1 MDKIQKIKGFAD
13 LFPPE
18 STVFSF
24 IEATA
29 RDVFSRYGYRD
40 LRVPVLERTELFA
53 RSIGEETD
61 VVQKEMYTFPDRK
74 GRSLTLRPEATAGV
88 MRALIEEKRTGDG
101 LAKYFAYGPMFRYER
116 PQKGRMRQFHQ
127 IDVEAV
133 GSPDALLD
141 AEILLMLD
149 QYLRALGLSRLTVE
163 LNSLGCRACRP
174 LFLEALR
181 DFLKGMHKEH
191 LCEDCM
197 RRKLTNPLRVLDCK
211 VPSCKEYTADAP
223 KITDHLCPD
232 CAEHFDTVKRV
243 LDAAQLD
250 YTLNPRLVRGLDYYV
265 RTTFEIV
272 SGDIGSQSSVAGG
285 GRYDGLVA
293 SLGGPDV
300 PGVGFAC
307 GMERLALLID
317 KVAEPTPDFF
327 LAVLDP
333 AGLEK
338 GLQLAQTLRLQGFRG
353 ETPYAARSAKSQM
366 RAADKSGARY
376 SLVLGPDELAAGTVV
391 AKNMRAGGQETV
403 SQDALPA
410 FLRARLEQEAGE
422 GEE

>member
-1 MDKIQKIKGFAD
+1 MEKIQKIKGFAD
-13 LFPPE
+13 LFPPD
-18 STVFSF
+18 STVFAR
-24 IEATA
+24 IEDTA
-29 RDVFSRYGYRD
+29 RAVFSRYGYKE

-88 MRALIEEKRTGDG
+88 MRALVEDGRAGEG
-101 LAKYFAYGPMFRYER
+101 LAKLFAYGPMFRYER

-133 GSPDALLD
+133 GSPEPLLD

-149 QYLRALGLSRLTVE
+149 HYLRALGLTELTIE
-163 LNSLGCRACRP
+163 LNSLGCRQCRP
-174 LFLEALR
+174 LFLDALR
-181 DFLKGMHKEH
+181 EFLKGMHKEQ

-211 VPSCKEYTADAP
+211 VPQCKEFTADAP

-232 CAEHFDTVKRV
+232 CAAHFDAVKGL
-243 LDAAQLD
+243 LDAAGLR

-272 SGDIGSQSSVAGG
+272 SGAIGSQSSVAGG
-285 GRYDGLVA
+285 GRYDGLV
-293 SLGGPDV
+293 SSIGGPDV

-307 GMERLALLID
+307 GMERLALLMD
-317 KVAEPTPDFF
+317 KTVEPAPDFF
-327 LAVLDP
+327 LAVLDA
-333 AGLEK
+333 AGLPQ
-338 GLQLAQTLRLQGFRG
+338 GMLLAQDLRRSGFSG
-353 ETPYAARSAKSQM
+353 EAPYAARSVKSQM
-366 RAADKSGARY
+366 RAADKSGARFC
-376 SLVLGPDELAAGTVV
+376 LVLGTDELAAGTVV
-391 AKNMRAGGQETV
+391 VKNMTAGGQETV
-403 SQDALPA
+403 SQDMLVAH
-410 FLRARLEQEAGE
+410 LRARLEEAK
-422 GEE
+422 EE

>member
-18 STVFSF
+18 SGVFAR
-24 IEATA
+24 IEDTA
-29 RDVFSRYGYRD
+29 REIFARYGYKE
-40 LRVPVLERTELFA
+40 LRIPVLERTELFA

-74 GRSLTLRPEATAGV
+74 GRSLTMRPEATAGV
-88 MRALIEEKRTGDG
+88 MRALIEDKRAGEG
-101 LAKYFAYGPMFRYER
+101 LAKIFAYGPMFRYER

-133 GSPDALLD
+133 GSPDPLLD
-141 AEILLMLD
+141 AEILLMLN
-149 QYLRALGLSRLTVE
+149 QYLTALGLSQLRIE
-163 LNSLGCRACRP
+163 LNSLGCKACRP
-174 LFLEALR
+174 IFLDVLR
-181 DFLKGMHKEH
+181 EFLKGMHKEQ

-211 VPSCKEYTADAP
+211 VPQCKEFTADAP
-223 KITDHLCPD
+223 SITDHLCPE
-232 CAEHFDTVKRV
+232 CAEHFAAVRRV
-243 LDAAQLD
+243 LDAAGLP
-250 YTLNPRLVRGLDYYV
+250 YVLTPRLVRGLDYYV

-272 SGDIGSQSSVAGG
+272 SGDIGAQSSVAGG

-317 KVAEPTPDFF
+317 KGNEASLDFF
-327 LAVLDP
+327 LAVFDP
-333 AGLEK
+333 SGLEK
-338 GLQLAQTLRLQGFRG
+338 GLLLAQALRQAGFSG
-353 ETPYAARSAKSQM
+353 EAPFVVKSVKSQM
-366 RAADKSGARY
+366 RAADKSEARFC
-376 SLVLGPDELAAGTVV
+376 LVLGPDELAQNTIVV
-391 AKNMRAGGQETV
+391 KDMRGGGQETV
-403 SQDALPA
+403 GQDILAA
-410 FLRARLEQEAGE
+410 FLRARLEESQSE
-422 GEE
+422 

>member
-1 MDKIQKIKGFAD
+1 MEKIQKIKGFAD
-13 LFPPE
+13 LFPPD
-18 STVFSF
+18 SSVFSF
-24 IEATA
+24 IEQTA
-29 RDVFSRYGYRD
+29 RDVFSRYGYRE

-88 MRALIEEKRTGDG
+88 MRALIEDKRTGEG
-101 LAKYFAYGPMFRYER
+101 LQKYFAYGPMFRYER

-149 QYLRALGLSRLTVE
+149 HYLRALGLDNLSVD
-163 LNSLGCRACRP
+163 LNSLGCRQCRP
-174 LFLEALR
+174 VFLDALR
-181 DFLKGMHKEH
+181 EFLKGMHKEQ

-211 VPSCKEYTADAP
+211 VPQCKEFTADAP
-223 KITDHLCPD
+223 KITDHLCPE
-232 CAEHFDTVKRV
+232 CAAHFDVVKGA
-243 LDAAQLD
+243 LDAAGLR
-250 YTLNPRLVRGLDYYV
+250 YVLNPRLVRGLDYYV

-272 SGDIGSQSSVAGG
+272 SGDIGAQSSVAGG

-307 GMERLALLID
+307 GMERLALLINRD
-317 KVAEPTPDFF
+317 LTAAPDFF
-327 LAVLDP
+327 LAVLD
-333 AGLEK
+333 ANGLPH
-338 GLQLAQTLRLQGFRG
+338 GLQLAQDLRRAGFSG
-353 ETPYAARSAKSQM
+353 EAPFAAKSVKSQM
-366 RAADKSGARY
+366 RAADKSGARFC
-376 SLVLGPDELAAGTVV
+376 LVVGTEELAAGTVV
-391 AKNMRAGGQETV
+391 VKDMRAGGQETV
-403 SQDALPA
+403 SQDMLAA
-410 FLRARLEQEAGE
+410 FLRARLEEAKGE
-422 GEE
+422 

>member
-13 LFPPE
+13 LFPPD
-18 STVFSF
+18 STVFTR
-24 IEATA
+24 IEQTA
-29 RDVFSRYGYRD
+29 REVFSRYGYKE
-40 LRVPVLERTELFA
+40 LRLPVLERTELFA

-74 GRSLTLRPEATAGV
+74 DRSLTLRPEATAGV
-88 MRALIEEKRTGDG
+88 MRALIEEKSVGEG

-133 GSPDALLD
+133 GSPEPLLD
-141 AEILLMLD
+141 AEILLMLGE
-149 QYLRALGLSRLTVE
+149 YLTTLGLSKLTVE
-163 LNSLGCRACRP
+163 LNSLGCKACRP
-174 LFLEALR
+174 VFLDVLR
-181 DFLKGMHKEH
+181 EFLKGMHKEQ

-211 VPSCKEYTADAP
+211 VPQCKEFTADAP
-223 KITDHLCPD
+223 KITEHLCPE
-232 CAEHFDTVKRV
+232 CAEHFAAVRRV
-243 LDAAQLD
+243 LDAAD
-250 YTLNPRLVRGLDYYV
+250 MPYVLNPRLVRGLDYYV

-317 KVAEPTPDFF
+317 KGNDPAPDFF
-327 LAVLDP
+327 WVVLDP
-333 AGLEK
+333 AGLETS
-338 GLQLAQTLRLQGFRG
+338 LLMAQTLRRAGFSG
-353 ETPYAARSAKSQM
+353 EAPFASKSAKSQM
-366 RAADKSGARY
+366 RAADKSAARFC
-376 SLVLGPDELAAGTVV
+376 LVLGPDELAQGSVV
-391 AKNMRAGGQETV
+391 VKNMQGGGQETV
-403 SQDALPA
+403 SQDMLVA
-410 FLRARLEQEAGE
+410 FLRARLEEASPE
-422 GEE
+422 

>member
-18 STVFSF
+18 SGVFAR
-24 IEATA
+24 IEDTA
-29 RDVFSRYGYRD
+29 REIFARYGYKE
-40 LRVPVLERTELFA
+40 LRIPVLERTELFA

-88 MRALIEEKRTGDG
+88 MRALIEDKRAGEG
-101 LAKYFAYGPMFRYER
+101 LAKIFAYGPMFRYER

-133 GSPDALLD
+133 GSPDPLLD
-141 AEILLMLD
+141 AEVLLMLS
-149 QYLRALGLSRLTVE
+149 QYLTALGLSQLTVE
-163 LNSLGCRACRP
+163 LNSLGCKACRP
-174 LFLEALR
+174 IYLDVLR
-181 DFLKGMHKEH
+181 EFLKGMHKEQ

-211 VPSCKEYTADAP
+211 VPQCKEFTADAP
-223 KITDHLCPD
+223 NITDHLCPE
-232 CAEHFDTVKRV
+232 CAEHFAAVRRV
-243 LDAAQLD
+243 LDAAGLQYVLR
-250 YTLNPRLVRGLDYYV
+250 PRLVRGLDYYV

-272 SGDIGSQSSVAGG
+272 SGDIGAQSSVAGG

-293 SLGGPDV
+293 SLGGADV

-317 KVAEPTPDFF
+317 KGNESTLDFF
-327 LAVLDP
+327 SVVLDP
-333 AGLEK
+333 SGLEK
-338 GLQLAQTLRLQGFRG
+338 GLLVAQELRQAGFSG
-353 ETPYAARSAKSQM
+353 EAPFVAKSAKSQM
-366 RAADKSGARY
+366 RAADKSDARFC
-376 SLVLGPDELAAGTVV
+376 LVLGPDELAQNTVV
-391 AKNMRAGGQETV
+391 VKDMRNGGQETV
-403 SQDALPA
+403 GQDMLAA
-410 FLRARLEQEAGE
+410 FLRARLEESQSE
-422 GEE
+422 